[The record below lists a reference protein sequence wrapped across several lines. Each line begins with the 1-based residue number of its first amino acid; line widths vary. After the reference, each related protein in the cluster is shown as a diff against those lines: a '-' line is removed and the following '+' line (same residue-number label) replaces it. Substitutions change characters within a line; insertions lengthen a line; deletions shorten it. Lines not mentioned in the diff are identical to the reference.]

1 MLQLDTRV
9 CDKCGLVQ
17 EQDGRYCR
25 NCGNSLPSWG
35 HSGAIPLARS
45 FPFDLFPSLD
55 EIRWGKAGAVIVG
68 LVIIAFAWWF
78 IDAAVNAAQQTQTA
92 AQQHQAELDREA
104 AAAAQAAAEVQ
115 EKRLNAVVSGLQ
127 AKFPLAWFGR
137 CPGDTGYV
145 VVNKIMTACQ
155 VRSLTFS
162 HSADKDLSV
171 NVGLLGIRRES

>member
-35 HSGAIPLARS
+35 YSGAIPLARS

-104 AAAAQAAAEVQ
+104 AAAAQAAAEAQ

-137 CPGDTGYV
+137 YPGDTGYV